1 MTDSLSEYRA
11 SVRQRGSALQFW
23 YWCACLL
30 ILGGSPGCR
39 TLAPASKAPIDQLH
53 LLLTSIALNLDSKPG
68 PDGVGVRIYASHR
81 GDTTAIPITQGDLDI
96 LIFDGEVTLKDL
108 LTQKPLH
115 TSSYPASKLKPHLQ
129 ITSIGTSYRFA
140 TVWGQNKPTGDRVTL
155 IARYTPPKGQP
166 VYSAPGSVPL
176 SVY

>member
-1 MTDSLSEYRA
+1 VTGSLSEIRT
-11 SVRQRGSALQFW
+11 SVLERGSALPLW

-30 ILGGSPGCR
+30 IVACSPGCR
-39 TLAPASKAPIDQLH
+39 SLSPASNAPIDQLH

-96 LIFDGEVTLKDL
+96 LMFDGEVPLKDL

-115 TSSYPASKLKPHLQ
+115 TWSYAASKLKPHLQ
-129 ITSIGTSYRFA
+129 VTSIGTSYRFA
-140 TVWGQNKPTGDRVTL
+140 AVWGENKPTGDRVTF